1 MARSPVGSAQT
12 AIREQLPANVVRA
25 APRAGYFL
33 PRLRPEINT
42 GRPAKCVSFDLMV
55 RLLSATFSQYLV
67 RGFLAIPFLLAAAGS
82 IGCATPVPFALPNA
96 GADGLGGDPSTSG
109 GTQDLGGAPAVG
121 GDDSS
126 GGSIVA
132 GGDASSAGMSS
143 GGASNSAG
151 ADTFGGAPTF
161 GGSSNS
167 AGAPAGGGGSAG
179 KSGTGG
185 SATAGSPG
193 SAGAGTAGA
202 GTAGAA
208 SAGASSGGATAGGSC
223 AAAFASNACLN
234 LSVGSKVSLGGHNWT
249 CSDANCRNCDNHPEC
264 APGMST
270 CPWGAV
276 WTDNGG
282 CT

>member
-1 MARSPVGSAQT
+1 MARSPDGSAQT
-12 AIREQLPANVVRA
+12 AIREQQPPNVACPAR
-25 APRAGYFL
+25 PTGYFL
-33 PRLRPEINT
+33 PRLRSEINT

-55 RLLSATFSQYLV
+55 RLISATLSQYLA
-67 RGFLAIPFLLAAAGS
+67 RGALAIPLILVATGS
-82 IGCATPVPFALPNA
+82 IGCATPVPFALPDT
-96 GADGLGGDPSTSG
+96 GADGLGGDPSASG
-109 GTQDLGGAPAVG
+109 GTPDLGGAPAFG

-132 GGDASSAGMSS
+132 GGDTSSAGMSS

-151 ADTFGGAPTF
+151 ASTFGGAPTF

-167 AGAPAGGGGSAG
+167 AGAPAGGGSAG

-202 GTAGAA
+202 A
-208 SAGASSGGATAGGSC
+208 SAGASSGGANGGGSC
-223 AAAFASNACLN
+223 AAAFAKSSCLM
-234 LSVGSKVSLGGHNWT
+234 LTIGTKVSVGGHNWT
-249 CSDANCRNCDNHPEC
+249 CNNDNCRNCDNTPACE
-264 APGMST
+264 PGASA